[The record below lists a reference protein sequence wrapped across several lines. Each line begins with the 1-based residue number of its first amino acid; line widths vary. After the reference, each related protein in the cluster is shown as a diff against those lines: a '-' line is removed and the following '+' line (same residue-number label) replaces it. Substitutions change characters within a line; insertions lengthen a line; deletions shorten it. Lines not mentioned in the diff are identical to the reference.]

1 MKCKKSFDTSSL
13 IPHTSYLK
21 GKTARR
27 FTLIELLVVI
37 AIIAILA
44 GMLLPALNQAR
55 ESARATKCLGNV
67 HTLSQHLLEYVD
79 TYNGYYPT
87 VEFGKSISPTG
98 AAATWHTVFIHLG
111 ILKQKR
117 VDSSM
122 DGGRPIKV
130 LRCDSEQRF
139 RIGNVDGMTAWA
151 GTHYGLNV
159 WLSDTN
165 ISPPESRYWTRNSQ
179 ARQPSKTYGIGDVWY
194 YPGYSTTET
203 DRRPRGLLRAL
214 YRKPGERHHNRWN
227 VSFLDGHAGPE
238 RGYPLR
244 GTSPDKNNIAWKPD
258 YTN

>member
-1 MKCKKSFDTSSL
+1 MSMK
-13 IPHTSYLK
+13 LK
-21 GKTARR
+21 RKPDGASRI

-67 HTLSQHLLEYVD
+67 RTLSQHLQEYVD

-87 VEFGKSISPTG
+87 AHFGSLISPTG
-98 AAATWHTVFIHLG
+98 NAAYWHTVFIHLG
-111 ILKQKR
+111 ILKQKS
-117 VDSSM
+117 VDITM

-130 LRCDSEQRF
+130 LRCDSEQRL
-139 RIGNVDGMTAWA
+139 RIGTKDGFSVWK

-165 ISPPESRYWTRNSQ
+165 IGATKYWTRNSQ
-179 ARQPSKTYGIGDVWY
+179 ARQPSRTYGIGDVWY
-194 YPGYSTTET
+194 YPGYTSVET
-203 DRRPRGLLRAL
+203 DYLPCGQLRAL
-214 YRKPGERHHNRWN
+214 RRRPGERHHNRWN
-227 VSFLDGHAGPE
+227 VCFLDGHAVPE
-238 RGYPLR
+238 NGYPLR
-244 GTSPDKNNIAWKPD
+244 GMSPDKNHIAWKPD